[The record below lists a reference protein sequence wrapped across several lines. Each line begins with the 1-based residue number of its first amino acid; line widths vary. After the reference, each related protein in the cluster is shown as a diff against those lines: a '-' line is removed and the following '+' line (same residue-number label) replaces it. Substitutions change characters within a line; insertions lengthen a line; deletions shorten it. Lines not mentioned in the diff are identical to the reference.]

1 MRATILPSRACGT
14 IPAPPSKSHAHR
26 ALITAALAPGGSVI
40 RGLDPSQDLLATMDC
55 LRALGARIDYDGDTA
70 FVTGMDLTAVPDG
83 AVLPCRA
90 SGSTLRF
97 LIPAALLSDKYISFT
112 GTDTLMSRPLSVYE
126 KLCRDRGLSFLL
138 SDRSLTVRGPLTAG
152 EYTVPG
158 DVSSQFISGLLFALP
173 LLSGDSVIR
182 ILSPI
187 ESRPYIRMTL
197 AALRDSGVVIHP
209 ADGLLSVPG
218 GQRFAAHDTSV
229 EGDWSGAAFFLALN
243 RLGGSVTVT
252 GLRAD
257 SLQGDRVCESLFQL
271 LASGSPVVD
280 LSDCPDLGPVCMA
293 LAAALRGAVFTG
305 VRRLRLKESDRCA
318 AMIAELAKFGVAAE
332 SAEDTLTVRPG
343 SLRRPTEPLDG
354 RNDHR
359 VVMALSVLATV
370 TGAVIDGAEA
380 VDKSMPDFF
389 DRLQNL
395 GIEVE
400 LA

>member
-14 IPAPPSKSHAHR
+14 IPAPPSKSWAHR
-26 ALITAALAPGGSVI
+26 CLIAAGLAAGKSEI
-40 RGLDPSQDLLATMDC
+40 RGIAPSRDLLATMAC
-55 LRALGARIDYDGDTA
+55 LRALGARVDYDGDTA

-83 AVLPCRA
+83 VVLPCGA

-112 GTDTLMSRPLSVYE
+112 GTDTLMSRPLSVYQN
-126 KLCRDRGLSFLL
+126 LCRDQDLSFRL
-138 SDRSLTVRGPLTAG
+138 SDRTLTVRGPLTAG
-152 EYTVPG
+152 DYTVRG

-318 AMIAELAKFGVAAE
+318 AMAAELAKFGVAAE
-332 SAEDTLTVRPG
+332 SAEDTLTVFPG

-354 RNDHR
+354 HNDHR

-370 TGAVIDGAEA
+370 TGALIDGAEA

>member
-1 MRATILPSRACGT
+1 
-14 IPAPPSKSHAHR
+14 
-26 ALITAALAPGGSVI
+26 
-40 RGLDPSQDLLATMDC
+40 
-55 LRALGARIDYDGDTA
+55 
-70 FVTGMDLTAVPDG
+70 
-83 AVLPCRA
+83 
-90 SGSTLRF
+90 
-97 LIPAALLSDKYISFT
+97 
-112 GTDTLMSRPLSVYE
+112 
-126 KLCRDRGLSFLL
+126 
-138 SDRSLTVRGPLTAG
+138 
-152 EYTVPG
+152 
-158 DVSSQFISGLLFALP
+158 
-173 LLSGDSVIR
+173 
-182 ILSPI
+182 
-187 ESRPYIRMTL
+187 MTL

-252 GLRAD
+252 GLCAD

-318 AMIAELAKFGVAAE
+318 AMAAELAKFGVAAE
-332 SAEDTLTVRPG
+332 SAEDTLTVFPG

-354 RNDHR
+354 HNDHR

-370 TGAVIDGAEA
+370 TGALIDGAEA